1 MRISEASTQSG
12 LSIDTIRYYERSGL
26 LPPIDR
32 GRDGRRKFTTENV
45 DWLVLLA
52 SLRDTGMPMAK
63 MRRFAELYRQGDR
76 SIPERRQILLEHEDA
91 LNIRRVEL
99 DRCAELLA
107 YKLRKYAE
115 IEGATGCVSL
125 S

>member
-1 MRISEASTQSG
+1 MRISEASTHSG

-26 LPPIDR
+26 LPPINR
-32 GRDGRRKFTTENV
+32 GRDGRRKFTTENT

-52 SLRDTGMPMAK
+52 SLRGTGMPMAK

-76 SIPERRQILLEHEDA
+76 SIPERRQILLDHEDA
-91 LNIRRVEL
+91 LKTRRAEL
-99 DRCAELLA
+99 DRCTELLA

-115 IEGATGCVSL
+115 IEGGIKCAS
-125 S
+125 SS